1 MRLFSEFLVGML
13 FFSSVGILLYFT
25 IFVMEDSAF
34 YKQGKFNISVI
45 FDDVYGLSEGSNV
58 LISGVEYG
66 KVKDIKLLES
76 GKVLVKLSLRERV
89 SIYKNY
95 KVVVK
100 SETALGGR
108 VIAISPGDKVLGLAD
123 LKKPLKGTI
132 LLDPFEAV
140 SIVINENRK
149 DLKNAI
155 SNLKDVIVKI
165 NKGRG
170 TIGKLINKDN
180 LHKDTE
186 KLINRARTLVDE
198 LKDVVEDT
206 REQAPMTS
214 FIRAA
219 LTAF

>member
-155 SNLKDVIVKI
+155 SNLKDVIVK
-165 NKGRG
+165 
-170 TIGKLINKDN
+170 L
-180 LHKDTE
+180 
-186 KLINRARTLVDE
+186 
-198 LKDVVEDT
+198 
-206 REQAPMTS
+206 S
-214 FIRAA
+214 
-219 LTAF
+219 